1 MLASELPTYEKN
13 TLAIKTVT
21 YRKNLRG
28 FTAYKAWSI
37 CLRAKPNPER
47 IFLSFHRLC
56 GSQVVF
62 RKSGMRI
69 YAVSLTFTGPNQSC
83 MAGAFSAQS
92 PLERVD
98 ITTELYSLQ
107 LKGEQSVS

>member
-1 MLASELPTYEKN
+1 MKNN

-28 FTAYKAWSI
+28 FTVYKAWSI

-62 RKSGMRI
+62 QKSGMRI
-69 YAVSLTFTGPNQSC
+69 YAVSLTFTGPNQPC

-92 PLERVD
+92 PLERVA
-98 ITTELYSLQ
+98 ITTELYFLQ